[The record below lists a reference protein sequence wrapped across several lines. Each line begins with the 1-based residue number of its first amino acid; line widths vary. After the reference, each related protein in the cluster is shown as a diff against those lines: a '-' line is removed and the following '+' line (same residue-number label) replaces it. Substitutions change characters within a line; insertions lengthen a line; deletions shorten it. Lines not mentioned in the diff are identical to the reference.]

1 MSEPQQSFQ
10 NHVRI
15 VPAYHYLVFG
25 ALTINLVF
33 AIKALW
39 DAPSLAAGSGV
50 LTAVALIVLALYARV
65 FPLAAQDRVIR
76 LEMRQRLKETLPAAL
91 QGRIDDFTPGQLVSL
106 RFASDE
112 ELGELAEKVLTG
124 NIQDRK
130 AIKKMIRTWRS
141 DHLRV

>member
-25 ALTINLVF
+25 AFTINLAF
-33 AIKALW
+33 AIMALW
-39 DAPSLAAGSGV
+39 NAPSLAAGSGV

-76 LEMRQRLKETLPAAL
+76 LEMRQRLKDALPAAL
-91 QGRIDDFTPGQLVSL
+91 QGRIDDFTRGQLVAL
-106 RFASDE
+106 RFASDA

-130 AIKKMIRTWRS
+130 TIKQMIRTWRA

>member
-25 ALTINLVF
+25 AFSINLML

-39 DAPSLAAGSGV
+39 DTPTLTAGSDV

-91 QGRIDDFTPGQLVSL
+91 QGRIDDFTRGQLVAL

-130 AIKKMIRTWRS
+130 AIKKMIRSWRS